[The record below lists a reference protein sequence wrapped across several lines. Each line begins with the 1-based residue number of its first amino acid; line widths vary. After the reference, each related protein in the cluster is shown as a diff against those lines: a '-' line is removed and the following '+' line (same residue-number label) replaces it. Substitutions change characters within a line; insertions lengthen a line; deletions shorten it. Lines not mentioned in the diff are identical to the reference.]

1 MGLDVRGYSN
11 IELVGS
17 ISEEGWEVI
26 CDCDDL
32 LYIYS
37 HNIEEFPEA
46 AEGLQAQGL
55 YLYEDT
61 ESGRISSYSGYGM
74 WRDTLSRAIL
84 GVPAEEVWDDPDA
97 FAGKPF
103 VELINFSD
111 CDGKIGT
118 RVCTKLYE
126 TFMKYDPRIDIMD
139 EDWFVDIYETF
150 IMVFNLGRKNGCVE
164 FC

>member
-26 CDCDDL
+26 CDSEL
-32 LYIYS
+32 IYM
-37 HNIEEFPEA
+37 HPYYIEEFPEA
-46 AEGLQAQGL
+46 TEGLQAKGL
-55 YLYEDT
+55 YLYGDT
-61 ESGRISSYSGYGM
+61 EDSRISSYSGYNT
-74 WRDTLSRAIL
+74 WRDTLSHAIL
-84 GVPAEEVWDDPDA
+84 GVPAETVWGDPDA

-111 CDGKIGT
+111 CDGMMGT
-118 RVCTKLYE
+118 KVCAKLYE
-126 TFMKYDPRIDIMD
+126 DFMKYNPRIDIMD
-139 EDWFVDIYETF
+139 EDWFVDIYEIF